1 MTTTEYE
8 EKGRRKLVED
18 FNNADCEMIYEFTKG
33 KYESID
39 CFATASTGEK
49 FAIELK
55 NRDIS
60 IDKYDDVMI
69 ELHKYN
75 ALMIAHEESGYTPL
89 FRVYFQDGVLTWD
102 ISKIDINGRVEE
114 MKCAESTFNYSHKK
128 IKKIILLKKEEAI
141 DKKRSNRNNSQRTDG
156 GTDSQQHSKIC

>member
-8 EKGRRKLVED
+8 DRGRRKLVED
-18 FNNADCEMIYEFTKG
+18 FKNSKHEIEYEFTKG
-33 KYESID
+33 KFDSID
-39 CFATASTGEK
+39 CFATASTGQK

-60 IDKYDDVMI
+60 IDKYDNVLL

-75 ALMIAHEESGYTPL
+75 ALMVAHEESGYTPL

-114 MKCAESTFNYSHKK
+114 MPCAESTFNYEHKI
-128 IKKIILLKKEEAI
+128 IKKIIMLKKEEAI
-141 DKKRSNRNNSQRTDG
+141 NDKKRNNRKTGQRAI
-156 GTDSQQHSKIC
+156 S

>member
-8 EKGRRKLVED
+8 DRGRTKLVED
-18 FNNADCEMIYEFTKG
+18 FKNSKCEIEYEFTKG
-33 KYESID
+33 NFDSID
-39 CFATASTGEK
+39 CFATASTGDT

-55 NRDIS
+55 DRNIPL
-60 IDKYDDVMI
+60 DKYDTYLLEMK
-69 ELHKYN
+69 KYN

-114 MKCAESTFNYSHKK
+114 MKCAESTFNYEHK
-128 IKKIILLKKEEAI
+128 INKKIILLKKEEAI
-141 DKKRSNRNNSQRTDG
+141 DKKRSDKHN
-156 GTDSQQHSKIC
+156 C

>member
-1 MTTTEYE
+1 MTTKEYE
-8 EKGRRKLVED
+8 ENGRRKLVED
-18 FNNADCEMIYEFTKG
+18 FKNSKHEIEYEFTKG

-39 CFATASTGEK
+39 CFATASTGQR

-55 NRDIS
+55 NRDIP
-60 IDKYDDVMI
+60 IEKYSTYLLEMK
-69 ELHKYN
+69 KYN
-75 ALMIAHEESGYTPL
+75 ALMAAHIYSGYTPL

-114 MKCAESTFNYSHKK
+114 MPCAESTFNYRHKV

-141 DKKRSNRNNSQRTDG
+141 NDKKRGDKRN
-156 GTDSQQHSKIC
+156 C

>member
-1 MTTTEYE
+1 MTTKEYE
-8 EKGRRKLVED
+8 DKGRKKLIED

-39 CFATASTGEK
+39 CFATASTGQK

-60 IDKYDDVMI
+60 IEKYSTYLLEMK
-69 ELHKYN
+69 KYN
-75 ALMIAHEESGYTPL
+75 ALMAAHIYSGYTPL

-102 ISKIDINGRVEE
+102 ISKIDINDRVEE
-114 MKCAESTFNYSHKK
+114 MKCAESTFNYDHKI
-128 IKKIILLKKEEAI
+128 IKKIIMLKKEEAI
-141 DKKRSNRNNSQRTDG
+141 DKKRSGKYN
-156 GTDSQQHSKIC
+156 C

>member
-1 MTTTEYE
+1 MTTKEYE
-8 EKGRRKLVED
+8 DKGRKKLIED

-33 KYESID
+33 KFDSID
-39 CFATASTGEK
+39 CFATASTGQK

-60 IDKYDDVMI
+60 IDKYDDVML

-75 ALMIAHEESGYTPL
+75 ALMVAYIDSGYTPL

-102 ISKIDINGRVEE
+102 ISKIDAENRVEE
-114 MKCAESTFNYSHKK
+114 MLCAESTFNYDHKR
-128 IKKIILLKKEEAI
+128 IKKIIMLKKEEAI
-141 DKKRSNRNNSQRTDG
+141 NDKKRSNKRN
-156 GTDSQQHSKIC
+156 C

>member
-1 MTTTEYE
+1 MTTKEYE
-8 EKGRRKLVED
+8 DCGRKKLVED

-33 KYESID
+33 KFDSID
-39 CFATASTGEK
+39 CFATASTGQK

-60 IDKYDDVMI
+60 IDKYDDVML

-75 ALMIAHEESGYTPL
+75 ALIIAYIYSGYTPL

-114 MKCAESTFNYSHKK
+114 MKCAESTFNYSHKI
-128 IKKIILLKKEEAI
+128 IKKIIMLKKEEAI
-141 DKKRSNRNNSQRTDG
+141 NDKKRSGKHN
-156 GTDSQQHSKIC
+156 C